1 MAARITLNTAI
12 SSIVSNK
19 RRASA
24 LKSLGVITVK
34 DALTYYPFRVTNPLK
49 RAHLSQILPGQ
60 EVAFC
65 AIIQSMNLVQMNARR
80 GYRLD
85 VNVAQ
90 DASRAQIVYFSKSK
104 QYAQWVSSRLSVG
117 QTVVVGGTS
126 GAFNGVLQF
135 THPQVISVL
144 AAVSNDGESSNDEK
158 SSASVGTS
166 SGDFA
171 AQSVEEAFE
180 KLCAPQPIYHA
191 NSRISSDHI
200 HETIL
205 GLLQLFKSCDSGD
218 FAPESLPD
226 ILPQSVIASKNLMHR
241 TDAFESIHNPQSKE
255 DFARAINTMR
265 FEEAFISQIA
275 VLQSRENSR
284 LGSAYKCN
292 NGALRQQFE
301 ESLPFAL
308 TEGQK
313 NVISEITEDM
323 QGSSLKHLQD
333 AQGESQAT
341 ALSGESPATA
351 LSSESQ
357 AAAESPLKP
366 MRRLLQGEVGSGK
379 TIVAMSAM
387 LQAVGSGHQAVL
399 IAPTQV
405 LASQHATNLQQM
417 IERAGLN
424 VEITLITGGMKLA
437 SRRSALAKV
446 ASGEPAII
454 VATHAAFSA
463 SFKPTNLAL
472 VIIDEQHRFGVEQ
485 RDTLLRKISGNAV
498 PHLLVMT
505 ATPIPRS
512 AAMTWFGDLD
522 ASYLTELPGGRK
534 PIRTFVI
541 NEEDSH
547 KMASMFY
554 HIRSRIDAGERAY
567 VVCARIDSEDSEENN
582 DNTYNT
588 YNNADAI
595 YQENQDSYTLNSQ
608 NTQNT
613 QIAQREV
620 HTVLQISK
628 RLQNLP
634 QFKGVEFAQLTGR
647 TSDEEK
653 REIMHKFDSGQ
664 IQILVSTTVIEVG
677 VDVAKASCIVIF
689 DADRFGLAQLHQ
701 LRGRVGRS
709 GTQSWAFLVSNAPN
723 NQLAAERL
731 QVVENSLDG
740 AVIAQKDL
748 ELRNVGDVLGDS
760 QSGGKS
766 SLKLLRVV
774 KDAKIIAEARED
786 ANTLLEH
793 DPTLLEH
800 PQTAGAVLDFTQG
813 SSTAILSN

>member
-60 EVAFC
+60 EVAFS
-65 AIIQSMNLVQMNARR
+65 ATIQSINIVQMAARR
-80 GYRLD
+80 GYRLE

-90 DASRAQIVYFSKSK
+90 DAAQAQIVYFSKNR
-104 QYAQWVSSRLSVG
+104 QYVQWVSGRIAVG

-126 GAFNGVLQF
+126 GEFNGRLQF
-135 THPQVISVL
+135 THPQILTVRAKSAESDDSAYNTDARVQNSDDFSV
-144 AAVSNDGESSNDEK
+144 
-158 SSASVGTS
+158 
-166 SGDFA
+166 
-171 AQSVEEAFE
+171 QSVEDGIE

-191 NSRISSDHI
+191 NSRISSEHI

-205 GLLQLFKSCDSGD
+205 GLLRLFKTCDFGD
-218 FAPESLPD
+218 PNVPDTDILSDVLPD
-226 ILPQSVIASKNLMHR
+226 VLPQFVTNSRNLMHR
-241 TDAFESIHNPQSKE
+241 AAAFESIHNPQNKN
-255 DFARAINTMR
+255 DFENAIHTMR
-265 FEEAFISQIA
+265 YEEAFISQIA
-275 VLQSRENSR
+275 VLQSRKKSGENKAYTCENSE
-284 LGSAYKCN
+284 
-292 NGALRQQFE
+292 LRKHFE
-301 ESLPFAL
+301 ESLPFEL

-313 NVISEITEDM
+313 NVISEITADM
-323 QGSSLKHLQD
+323 
-333 AQGESQAT
+333 QGESQAT
-341 ALSGESPATA
+341 E
-351 LSSESQ
+351 
-357 AAAESPLKP
+357 ESPLKP

-417 IERAGLN
+417 IERAGIN

-664 IQILVSTTVIEVG
+664 VQILVSTTVIEVG

-740 AVIAQKDL
+740 AIIAQKDL

-813 SSTAILSN
+813 SSLSLIHI

>member
-19 RRASA
+19 RRVSS

-60 EVAFC
+60 EVAFS
-65 AIIQSMNLVQMNARR
+65 AIIQSINIVQMAARR
-80 GYRLD
+80 GYRLE

-90 DASRAQIVYFSKSK
+90 DAAQAQIVYFSKNR
-104 QYAQWVSSRLSVG
+104 QYVQWVSGRIAVG

-126 GAFNGVLQF
+126 GEFNGRLQF
-135 THPQVISVL
+135 THPQILTVRAKSAESDDSAYNTDVRVQNSDDFSV
-144 AAVSNDGESSNDEK
+144 
-158 SSASVGTS
+158 
-166 SGDFA
+166 
-171 AQSVEEAFE
+171 QSVEDGIE

-191 NSRISSDHI
+191 NSRISSEHI

-205 GLLQLFKSCDSGD
+205 GLLRLFKTCDSGD
-218 FAPESLPD
+218 PNVPDTDILSDVLPD
-226 ILPQSVIASKNLMHR
+226 VLPQFVTNSRNLMHR
-241 TDAFESIHNPQSKE
+241 AAAFESIHNPQNKN
-255 DFARAINTMR
+255 DFENAIHTMR
-265 FEEAFISQIA
+265 YEEAFISQIA
-275 VLQSRENSR
+275 VLQSRKKSGENKAYTCENSE
-284 LGSAYKCN
+284 
-292 NGALRQQFE
+292 LRKHFE
-301 ESLPFAL
+301 ESLPFEL

-313 NVISEITEDM
+313 NVISEITADM
-323 QGSSLKHLQD
+323 
-333 AQGESQAT
+333 QGESQAT
-341 ALSGESPATA
+341 E
-351 LSSESQ
+351 
-357 AAAESPLKP
+357 ESPLKP

-567 VVCARIDSEDSEENN
+567 VVCARIDSEENN

-664 IQILVSTTVIEVG
+664 VQILVSTTVIEVG

-740 AVIAQKDL
+740 AIIAQKDL

>member
-60 EVAFC
+60 EVAFS
-65 AIIQSMNLVQMNARR
+65 AIIQSINIVQMAARR
-80 GYRLD
+80 GYRLE

-90 DASRAQIVYFSKSK
+90 DAAQAQIVYFSKNR
-104 QYAQWVSSRLSVG
+104 QYVQWVSGRIAVG

-126 GAFNGVLQF
+126 GEFNGRLQF
-135 THPQVISVL
+135 THPQILTVRAKSVESDDS
-144 AAVSNDGESSNDEK
+144 AYTTDARMQSNDDF
-158 SSASVGTS
+158 SV
-166 SGDFA
+166 
-171 AQSVEEAFE
+171 QSVEDGIE

-191 NSRISSDHI
+191 NSRISSEHI

-205 GLLQLFKSCDSGD
+205 GLLRLFKTCDSGD
-218 FAPESLPD
+218 FNVDATGVADTNVPDTDILSDVLPD
-226 ILPQSVIASKNLMHR
+226 VLPQFVKNSRNLMHR
-241 TDAFESIHNPQSKE
+241 AAAFESIHNPQNKN
-255 DFARAINTMR
+255 DFENAIHTMR
-265 FEEAFISQIA
+265 YEEAFISQIA
-275 VLQSRENSR
+275 VLQSRKKSGENKAYTCENSE
-284 LGSAYKCN
+284 
-292 NGALRQQFE
+292 LRKHFE
-301 ESLPFAL
+301 ESLPFEL

-313 NVISEITEDM
+313 NVISEITADM
-323 QGSSLKHLQD
+323 
-333 AQGESQAT
+333 QGESQAT
-341 ALSGESPATA
+341 
-351 LSSESQ
+351 SESL
-357 AAAESPLKP
+357 LKP

-417 IERAGLN
+417 IERAGIN

-608 NTQNT
+608 NTQ
-613 QIAQREV
+613 IAQREV

-664 IQILVSTTVIEVG
+664 VQILVSTTVIEVG

-740 AVIAQKDL
+740 AIIAQKDL

-786 ANTLLEH
+786 ANMLLEH

>member
-60 EVAFC
+60 EVAFS
-65 AIIQSMNLVQMNARR
+65 ATIQSINIVQMAARR
-80 GYRLD
+80 GYRLE

-90 DASRAQIVYFSKSK
+90 DAAQAQIVYFSKNR
-104 QYAQWVSSRLSVG
+104 QYVQWVSGRIAVG

-126 GAFNGVLQF
+126 GEFNGRLQF
-135 THPQVISVL
+135 THPQILTVRAKSAESDDSAYNIDVRVQNSDDFSV
-144 AAVSNDGESSNDEK
+144 
-158 SSASVGTS
+158 
-166 SGDFA
+166 
-171 AQSVEEAFE
+171 QSVEDGIE

-191 NSRISSDHI
+191 NSRISSEHI

-205 GLLQLFKSCDSGD
+205 GLLRLFKTCDSSD
-218 FAPESLPD
+218 FNVDTTGVADTNVPDTNVLSDVLPD
-226 ILPQSVIASKNLMHR
+226 VLPQFVTNSRNLMHR
-241 TDAFESIHNPQSKE
+241 AAAFESIHNPQNKN
-255 DFARAINTMR
+255 DFENAIHTMR
-265 FEEAFISQIA
+265 YEEAFISQIA
-275 VLQSRENSR
+275 VLQSRKKSGENKAYTCENSE
-284 LGSAYKCN
+284 
-292 NGALRQQFE
+292 LRKHFE
-301 ESLPFAL
+301 ESLPFEL

-313 NVISEITEDM
+313 NVISEITADM
-323 QGSSLKHLQD
+323 
-333 AQGESQAT
+333 QGESQAT
-341 ALSGESPATA
+341 E
-351 LSSESQ
+351 
-357 AAAESPLKP
+357 ESPLKP

-417 IERAGLN
+417 IERAGIN

-664 IQILVSTTVIEVG
+664 VQILVSTTVIEVG

-740 AVIAQKDL
+740 AIIAQKDL

>member
-19 RRASA
+19 RRVSA

-60 EVAFC
+60 EVAFS
-65 AIIQSMNLVQMNARR
+65 ATIQSINIVQMAARR
-80 GYRLD
+80 GYRLE

-90 DASRAQIVYFSKSK
+90 DAAQAQIVYFSKNR
-104 QYAQWVSSRLSVG
+104 QYVQWVSGRIAVG

-126 GAFNGVLQF
+126 GEFNGRLQF
-135 THPQVISVL
+135 THPQILTVRAKSAESDDSAHNDDARVQSSDDFSV
-144 AAVSNDGESSNDEK
+144 
-158 SSASVGTS
+158 
-166 SGDFA
+166 
-171 AQSVEEAFE
+171 QSVEDGIE

-191 NSRISSDHI
+191 NSRISSEHI

-205 GLLQLFKSCDSGD
+205 GLLRLFKTCDSGD
-218 FAPESLPD
+218 PNVPDTDILSDVLPD
-226 ILPQSVIASKNLMHR
+226 VLPQFVKNSRNLMHR
-241 TDAFESIHNPQSKE
+241 AAAFESIHNPQNKN
-255 DFARAINTMR
+255 DFENAIHTMR
-265 FEEAFISQIA
+265 YEEAFISQIA
-275 VLQSRENSR
+275 VLQSRKKSGENK
-284 LGSAYKCN
+284 AYTCESSE
-292 NGALRQQFE
+292 LRKHFE
-301 ESLPFAL
+301 GSLPFEL

-313 NVISEITEDM
+313 NVISEITADM
-323 QGSSLKHLQD
+323 
-333 AQGESQAT
+333 QGESQAT
-341 ALSGESPATA
+341 
-351 LSSESQ
+351 SESL
-357 AAAESPLKP
+357 LKP

-417 IERAGLN
+417 IERAGIN

-664 IQILVSTTVIEVG
+664 VQILVSTTVIEVG

-740 AVIAQKDL
+740 AIIAQKDL

-786 ANTLLEH
+786 ANKLLEH

-800 PQTAGAVLDFTQG
+800 PQTAGEVLDFTQG

>member
-60 EVAFC
+60 EVAFS
-65 AIIQSMNLVQMNARR
+65 ATIQSINIVQMAARR
-80 GYRLD
+80 GYRLE

-90 DASRAQIVYFSKSK
+90 DAAQAQIVYFSKNR
-104 QYAQWVSSRLSVG
+104 QYVQWVSGRIAVG

-126 GAFNGVLQF
+126 GEFNGRLQF
-135 THPQVISVL
+135 THPQILTVRAKSAESDDSAYNTDARVQNSDDFSV
-144 AAVSNDGESSNDEK
+144 
-158 SSASVGTS
+158 
-166 SGDFA
+166 
-171 AQSVEEAFE
+171 QSVEDGIE

-191 NSRISSDHI
+191 NSRISSEHI

-205 GLLQLFKSCDSGD
+205 GLLRLFKTCDFGD
-218 FAPESLPD
+218 PNVTDTDVLSDVLPD
-226 ILPQSVIASKNLMHR
+226 VLPQFVTNSRNLMHR
-241 TDAFESIHNPQSKE
+241 AAAFESIHNPQNKN
-255 DFARAINTMR
+255 DFENAIHTMR
-265 FEEAFISQIA
+265 YEEAFISQIA
-275 VLQSRENSR
+275 VLQSRKKSGENKAYTCENSE
-284 LGSAYKCN
+284 
-292 NGALRQQFE
+292 LRKHFE
-301 ESLPFAL
+301 ESLPFEL

-313 NVISEITEDM
+313 NVISEITADM
-323 QGSSLKHLQD
+323 
-333 AQGESQAT
+333 QGESQAT
-341 ALSGESPATA
+341 E
-351 LSSESQ
+351 
-357 AAAESPLKP
+357 ESPLKP

-417 IERAGLN
+417 IERAGIN

-595 YQENQDSYTLNSQ
+595 YQETQDSYTLNSQ

-664 IQILVSTTVIEVG
+664 VQILVSTTVIEVG

-740 AVIAQKDL
+740 AIIAQKDL

>member
-60 EVAFC
+60 EVAFS
-65 AIIQSMNLVQMNARR
+65 ATIQSINIVQMAARR
-80 GYRLD
+80 GYRLE

-90 DASRAQIVYFSKSK
+90 DAAQAQIVYFSKNR
-104 QYAQWVSSRLSVG
+104 QYVQWVSGRIAVG

-126 GAFNGVLQF
+126 GEFNGRLQF
-135 THPQVISVL
+135 THPQILTVRAKSAESDDSAYNTDVRVQNSDDFSV
-144 AAVSNDGESSNDEK
+144 
-158 SSASVGTS
+158 
-166 SGDFA
+166 
-171 AQSVEEAFE
+171 QSVEDGIE

-191 NSRISSDHI
+191 NSRISSEHI

-205 GLLQLFKSCDSGD
+205 GLLRLFKTCDFGD
-218 FAPESLPD
+218 PNVTDTDVLSDVLPD
-226 ILPQSVIASKNLMHR
+226 VLPQFVTNSRNLMHR
-241 TDAFESIHNPQSKE
+241 AAAFESIHNPQNKN
-255 DFARAINTMR
+255 DFENAIHTMR
-265 FEEAFISQIA
+265 YEEAFISQIA
-275 VLQSRENSR
+275 VLQSRKKSGENKAYTCENSE
-284 LGSAYKCN
+284 
-292 NGALRQQFE
+292 LRKHFE
-301 ESLPFAL
+301 ESLPFEL

-313 NVISEITEDM
+313 NVISEITADM
-323 QGSSLKHLQD
+323 
-333 AQGESQAT
+333 QGESQAT
-341 ALSGESPATA
+341 E
-351 LSSESQ
+351 
-357 AAAESPLKP
+357 ESPLKP

-595 YQENQDSYTLNSQ
+595 YQETQDSYTLNSQ

-664 IQILVSTTVIEVG
+664 VQILVSTTVIEVG

-740 AVIAQKDL
+740 AIIAQKDL

>member
-19 RRASA
+19 RRVSA
-24 LKSLGVITVK
+24 LKSLGVVTVK

-65 AIIQSMNLVQMNARR
+65 AIVHSINLVQMNARR

-104 QYAQWVSSRLSVG
+104 QYAQWVSSRMSVG

-144 AAVSNDGESSNDEK
+144 AACSDDEK
-158 SSASVGTS
+158 SSNDSNESNDDKSSA

-241 TDAFESIHNPQSKE
+241 ADAFESIHNPQSKE

-275 VLQSRENSR
+275 VLQSRENSH

-292 NGALRQQFE
+292 NSALRQQFE

-323 QGSSLKHLQD
+323 QG
-333 AQGESQAT
+333 AQG
-341 ALSGESPATA
+341 
-351 LSSESQ
+351 ESQ

-379 TIVAMSAM
+379 TVVAMSAM

-399 IAPTQV
+399 VAPTQV
-405 LASQHATNLQQM
+405 LAHQHAENLRKM
-417 IERAGLN
+417 IARAHIN
-424 VEITLITGGMKLA
+424 VEITLVTGGMKLA
-437 SRRSALAKV
+437 DRRSALAKV

-472 VIIDEQHRFGVEQ
+472 AIIDEQHRFGVEQ
-485 RDTLLRKISGNAV
+485 RDSLIRKMSNNADV
-498 PHLLVMT
+498 HLLVMT

-541 NEEDSH
+541 NELDFA
-547 KMASMFY
+547 KMAAMFS

-567 VVCARIDSEDSEENN
+567 IVCARIDDDDNGDNGDNRDCAVAGDFGAYASNPLNDS
-582 DNTYNT
+582 
-588 YNNADAI
+588 
-595 YQENQDSYTLNSQ
+595 QVNSQ
-608 NTQNT
+608 
-613 QIAQREV
+613 V
-620 HTVLQISK
+620 HTVSQILT
-628 RLQNLP
+628 RLKNLA
-634 QFKGVEFAQLTGR
+634 QFSGVNFAELTGR
-647 TSDEEK
+647 TSDDEK
-653 REIMHKFDSGQ
+653 RKIMSDFESGKV
-664 IQILVSTTVIEVG
+664 QILVSTTVIEVG

-689 DADRFGLAQLHQ
+689 NAERFGLAQLHQ

-709 GTQSWAFLVSNAPN
+709 GTQSWAFLVSAAQDNE
-723 NQLAAERL
+723 LAAERL
-731 QVVENSLDG
+731 QVVEESLDG
-740 AVIAQKDL
+740 FVIAQKDL
-748 ELRNVGDVLGDS
+748 ELRNAGDVLGDS

-774 KDAKIIAEARED
+774 KDAHIIADARQC
-786 ANTLLEH
+786 ATSILAI
-793 DPTLLEH
+793 DPTLQNHTQL
-800 PQTAGAVLDFTQG
+800 AGAVLDFTRG

>member
-19 RRASA
+19 RRVSS

-60 EVAFC
+60 EVAFS
-65 AIIQSMNLVQMNARR
+65 ATIQSINIVQMAARR
-80 GYRLD
+80 GYRLE

-90 DASRAQIVYFSKSK
+90 DAAQAQIVYFSKNR
-104 QYAQWVSSRLSVG
+104 QYVQWVSGRIAVG

-126 GAFNGVLQF
+126 GEFNGRLQF
-135 THPQVISVL
+135 THPQILTVRAKSAESDDSAYNTDVRVQNSDDS
-144 AAVSNDGESSNDEK
+144 AV
-158 SSASVGTS
+158 
-166 SGDFA
+166 
-171 AQSVEEAFE
+171 QSVEEGIE

-191 NSRISSDHI
+191 NSRISSEHI
-200 HETIL
+200 HDTIL
-205 GLLQLFKSCDSGD
+205 GLLQLFKNCDSGD
-218 FAPESLPD
+218 SKVDATDAPDTDVLSDVLPD
-226 ILPQSVIASKNLMHR
+226 VLPQFVTNSRNLMHR
-241 TDAFESIHNPQSKE
+241 AAAFESIHNPQNKN
-255 DFARAINTMR
+255 DFENAIHTMR
-265 FEEAFISQIA
+265 YEEAFISQIA
-275 VLQSRENSR
+275 VLQSRKKSGENKSYACENSE
-284 LGSAYKCN
+284 
-292 NGALRQQFE
+292 LRKHFE
-301 ESLPFAL
+301 ESLPFEL

-313 NVISEITEDM
+313 NVISEITADM
-323 QGSSLKHLQD
+323 
-333 AQGESQAT
+333 QGESQAT
-341 ALSGESPATA
+341 E
-351 LSSESQ
+351 
-357 AAAESPLKP
+357 ESPLKP

-417 IERAGLN
+417 IERAGIN

-595 YQENQDSYTLNSQ
+595 YQETQDSYTLNSQ

-664 IQILVSTTVIEVG
+664 VQILVSTTVIEVG

-740 AVIAQKDL
+740 AIIAQKDL

>member
-60 EVAFC
+60 EVAFS
-65 AIIQSMNLVQMNARR
+65 ATIQSINIVQMAARR
-80 GYRLD
+80 GYRLE

-90 DASRAQIVYFSKSK
+90 DAAQAQIVYFSKNR
-104 QYAQWVSSRLSVG
+104 QYVQWVSGRIAVG

-126 GAFNGVLQF
+126 GEFNGRLQF
-135 THPQVISVL
+135 THPQILTVRAKSAESDDSAYNTDVRVQNSDDFSV
-144 AAVSNDGESSNDEK
+144 
-158 SSASVGTS
+158 
-166 SGDFA
+166 
-171 AQSVEEAFE
+171 QSVEDGIE

-191 NSRISSDHI
+191 NSRISSEHI

-205 GLLQLFKSCDSGD
+205 GLLRLFKTCDFGD
-218 FAPESLPD
+218 PNVTDTDVLSDVLPD
-226 ILPQSVIASKNLMHR
+226 VLPQFVTNSRNLMHR
-241 TDAFESIHNPQSKE
+241 AAAFESIHNPQNKN
-255 DFARAINTMR
+255 DFENAIHTMR
-265 FEEAFISQIA
+265 YEEAFISQIA
-275 VLQSRENSR
+275 VLQSRKKSGENKAYTCENSE
-284 LGSAYKCN
+284 
-292 NGALRQQFE
+292 LRKHFE
-301 ESLPFAL
+301 ESLPFEL

-313 NVISEITEDM
+313 NVISEITADM
-323 QGSSLKHLQD
+323 
-333 AQGESQAT
+333 QGESQAT
-341 ALSGESPATA
+341 E
-351 LSSESQ
+351 
-357 AAAESPLKP
+357 ESPLKP

-417 IERAGLN
+417 IERAGIN

-664 IQILVSTTVIEVG
+664 VQILVSTTVIEVG

-740 AVIAQKDL
+740 AIIAQKDL

>member
-1 MAARITLNTAI
+1 MAASVTLNTPI
-12 SSIVSNK
+12 SSLVGNK
-19 RRASA
+19 RRVSA
-24 LKSLGVITVK
+24 LKSLGVVTVK

-49 RAHLSQILPGQ
+49 PAHLSQILPGQ

-65 AIIQSMNLVQMNARR
+65 AVIQSINLVQMAARR

-90 DASRAQIVYFSKSK
+90 DAARAQIVYFSKNR
-104 QYAQWVSSRLSVG
+104 QYTQWVSSRMSVG
-117 QTVVVGGTS
+117 QTVVVGGVS

-144 AAVSNDGESSNDEK
+144 AAGSDGGKSNDDKK
-158 SSASVGTS
+158 SSAPSGGASVGTS
-166 SGDFA
+166 SGDFV
-171 AQSVEEAFE
+171 AQSVDEAME

-205 GLLQLFKSCDSGD
+205 GLLRLFKSCNSGD
-218 FAPESLPD
+218 FAPESLPESLPD

-241 TDAFESIHNPQSKE
+241 AAAFESIHNPQTKE

-275 VLQSRENSR
+275 VLQSRENS
-284 LGSAYKCN
+284 LNGSAYACN
-292 NGALRQQFE
+292 NGVLRQQFE
-301 ESLPFAL
+301 ASLPFAL

-313 NVISEITEDM
+313 NVIGEITEDM
-323 QGSSLKHLQD
+323 QDTQ
-333 AQGESQAT
+333 
-341 ALSGESPATA
+341 GESPATVP
-351 LSSESQ
+351 SGESP

-379 TIVAMSAM
+379 TVVAMSAM

-399 IAPTQV
+399 VAPTQV
-405 LASQHATNLQQM
+405 LAQQHAENLRKM
-417 IERAGLN
+417 IARAGIN
-424 VEITLITGGMKLA
+424 VEITLVTGGMKLA
-437 SRRSALAKV
+437 DRRRALAKV

-463 SFKPTNLAL
+463 SFNPTNLAL
-472 VIIDEQHRFGVEQ
+472 AIIDEQHRFGVEQ
-485 RDTLLRKISGNAV
+485 RDSLIRKMSNNADV
-498 PHLLVMT
+498 HLLVMT

-541 NEEDSH
+541 NEQDSA
-547 KMASMFY
+547 KMAAMFS

-567 VVCARIDSEDSEENN
+567 IVCARIDDDDNGDNGDNGDSAAAFDFSAYSSNSL
-582 DNTYNT
+582 
-588 YNNADAI
+588 NNAQVNA
-595 YQENQDSYTLNSQ
+595 QDQSN
-608 NTQNT
+608 
-613 QIAQREV
+613 AQSNAPI
-620 HTVLQISK
+620 HTVSQILA
-628 RLQNLP
+628 RLKNLP
-634 QFKGVEFAQLTGR
+634 QFSGVNFAELTGR

-653 REIMHKFDSGQ
+653 RSIMRDFESGKV
-664 IQILVSTTVIEVG
+664 QILVSTTVIEVG

-689 DADRFGLAQLHQ
+689 NAERFGLAQLHQ

-709 GTQSWAFLVSNAPN
+709 GTQSWAFLVSADQGNE
-723 NQLAAERL
+723 LAAARL
-731 QVVENSLDG
+731 QVVEESLDG
-740 AVIAQKDL
+740 FVIAQKDL
-748 ELRNVGDVLGDS
+748 ELRNAGDVLGDS

-774 KDAKIIAEARED
+774 KDAHIIADARQC
-786 ANTLLEH
+786 ATSILAS
-793 DPTLLEH
+793 DPTLQNHTQL
-800 PQTAGAVLDFTQG
+800 AGAVLDFTRG

>member
-60 EVAFC
+60 EVAFS
-65 AIIQSMNLVQMNARR
+65 ATIQSINIVQMAARR
-80 GYRLD
+80 GYRLE

-90 DASRAQIVYFSKSK
+90 DAAQAQIVYFSKNR
-104 QYAQWVSSRLSVG
+104 QYVQWVSGRIAVG

-126 GAFNGVLQF
+126 GEFNGRLQF
-135 THPQVISVL
+135 THPQILTVRAKSAESDDSAYNTDVRVQNSDDFSV
-144 AAVSNDGESSNDEK
+144 
-158 SSASVGTS
+158 
-166 SGDFA
+166 
-171 AQSVEEAFE
+171 QSVEDGIE

-191 NSRISSDHI
+191 NSRISSEHI

-205 GLLQLFKSCDSGD
+205 GLLRLFKTCDSSD
-218 FAPESLPD
+218 FNVDTTGVADTNVPDTNVLSDVLPD
-226 ILPQSVIASKNLMHR
+226 VLPQFVTNSRNLMHR
-241 TDAFESIHNPQSKE
+241 AAAFESIHNPQNKN
-255 DFARAINTMR
+255 DFENAIHTMR
-265 FEEAFISQIA
+265 YEEAFISQIA
-275 VLQSRENSR
+275 VLQSRKKSGENKAYTCENSE
-284 LGSAYKCN
+284 
-292 NGALRQQFE
+292 LRKHFE
-301 ESLPFAL
+301 ESLPFEL

-313 NVISEITEDM
+313 NVISEITADM
-323 QGSSLKHLQD
+323 
-333 AQGESQAT
+333 QGESQAT
-341 ALSGESPATA
+341 E
-351 LSSESQ
+351 
-357 AAAESPLKP
+357 ESPLKP

-417 IERAGLN
+417 IERAGIN

-664 IQILVSTTVIEVG
+664 VQILVSTTVIEVG

-740 AVIAQKDL
+740 AIIAQKDL

-786 ANTLLEH
+786 ANTLLEP

>member
-60 EVAFC
+60 EVAFS
-65 AIIQSMNLVQMNARR
+65 ATIQSINIVQMAARR
-80 GYRLD
+80 GYRLE

-90 DASRAQIVYFSKSK
+90 DAAQAQIVYFSKNR
-104 QYAQWVSSRLSVG
+104 QYVQWVSGRIAVG

-126 GAFNGVLQF
+126 GEFNGRLQF
-135 THPQVISVL
+135 THPQILTVRAKSAESDDSAYNTDARVQNSDDFSV
-144 AAVSNDGESSNDEK
+144 
-158 SSASVGTS
+158 
-166 SGDFA
+166 
-171 AQSVEEAFE
+171 QSVEDGIE

-191 NSRISSDHI
+191 NSRISSEHI

-205 GLLQLFKSCDSGD
+205 GLLRLFKTCDFGD
-218 FAPESLPD
+218 PNVTDTDVLSDVLPD
-226 ILPQSVIASKNLMHR
+226 VLPQFVTNSRNLMHR
-241 TDAFESIHNPQSKE
+241 AAAFESIHNPQNKN
-255 DFARAINTMR
+255 DFENAIHTMR
-265 FEEAFISQIA
+265 YEEAFISQIA
-275 VLQSRENSR
+275 VLQSRKKSGENKAYTCENSE
-284 LGSAYKCN
+284 
-292 NGALRQQFE
+292 LRKHFE
-301 ESLPFAL
+301 ESLPFEL

-313 NVISEITEDM
+313 NVISEITADM
-323 QGSSLKHLQD
+323 
-333 AQGESQAT
+333 QGESQAT
-341 ALSGESPATA
+341 
-351 LSSESQ
+351 SESL
-357 AAAESPLKP
+357 LKP

-664 IQILVSTTVIEVG
+664 VQILVSTTVIEVG

-740 AVIAQKDL
+740 AIIAQKDL

>member
-19 RRASA
+19 RRVSA

-60 EVAFC
+60 EVAFS
-65 AIIQSMNLVQMNARR
+65 ATIQSINIVQMAARR
-80 GYRLD
+80 GYRLE

-90 DASRAQIVYFSKSK
+90 DAAQAQIVYFSKNR
-104 QYAQWVSSRLSVG
+104 QYVQWVSGRIAVG

-126 GAFNGVLQF
+126 GEFNGRLQF
-135 THPQVISVL
+135 THPQILTVRAKSAESDDSAHNDDARVQSSDDFSV
-144 AAVSNDGESSNDEK
+144 
-158 SSASVGTS
+158 
-166 SGDFA
+166 
-171 AQSVEEAFE
+171 QSVEDGIE

-191 NSRISSDHI
+191 NSRISSEHI

-205 GLLQLFKSCDSGD
+205 GLLRLFKTCDSGD
-218 FAPESLPD
+218 PNVPDTDILSDVLPD
-226 ILPQSVIASKNLMHR
+226 VLPQFVTNSRNLMHR
-241 TDAFESIHNPQSKE
+241 AAAFESIHNPQNKN
-255 DFARAINTMR
+255 DFENAIHTMR
-265 FEEAFISQIA
+265 YEEAFISQIA
-275 VLQSRENSR
+275 VLQSRKKSGENKAYTCENSE
-284 LGSAYKCN
+284 
-292 NGALRQQFE
+292 LRKHFE
-301 ESLPFAL
+301 ESLPFEL

-313 NVISEITEDM
+313 NVISEITADM
-323 QGSSLKHLQD
+323 
-333 AQGESQAT
+333 QGESQAT
-341 ALSGESPATA
+341 
-351 LSSESQ
+351 SESL
-357 AAAESPLKP
+357 LKP

-417 IERAGLN
+417 IECAGIN

-740 AVIAQKDL
+740 AIIAQKDL

>member
-19 RRASA
+19 RRVSA
-24 LKSLGVITVK
+24 LKSLGVVTVK

-65 AIIQSMNLVQMNARR
+65 AIIQSINLVQMNARR

-104 QYAQWVSSRLSVG
+104 QYAQWVSSRMSVG

-144 AAVSNDGESSNDEK
+144 AAVSNDDKSSNDDK
-158 SSASVGTS
+158 LSASVGTS
-166 SGDFA
+166 SGDFS

-205 GLLQLFKSCDSGD
+205 GVLQLFKSCDSGD
-218 FAPESLPD
+218 FAPESLLESLLESLPD

-241 TDAFESIHNPQSKE
+241 ADAFESIHNPQSKE
-255 DFARAINTMR
+255 DFACAINTMR

-323 QGSSLKHLQD
+323 QG

-341 ALSGESPATA
+341 
-351 LSSESQ
+351 
-357 AAAESPLKP
+357 AESPLKP

-379 TIVAMSAM
+379 TVVAMSAM

-399 IAPTQV
+399 VAPTQV
-405 LASQHATNLQQM
+405 LAHQHAENLRKM
-417 IERAGLN
+417 IARAHIN
-424 VEITLITGGMKLA
+424 VEITLVTGGMKLA
-437 SRRSALAKV
+437 DRRSALAKV
-446 ASGEPAII
+446 TSGEPAII

-472 VIIDEQHRFGVEQ
+472 AIIDEQHRFGVEQ
-485 RDTLLRKISGNAV
+485 RDSLIRKMSNNADV
-498 PHLLVMT
+498 HLLVMT

-541 NEEDSH
+541 NELDFA
-547 KMASMFY
+547 KMAAMFS
-554 HIRSRIDAGERAY
+554 HVRSRIDAGERAY
-567 VVCARIDSEDSEENN
+567 IVCARIDDDDNGDNGDNRDCAVAGDFGAYASNPLNDS
-582 DNTYNT
+582 
-588 YNNADAI
+588 
-595 YQENQDSYTLNSQ
+595 QVNSQ
-608 NTQNT
+608 ANS
-613 QIAQREV
+613 QI
-620 HTVLQISK
+620 HTVSQILT
-628 RLQNLP
+628 RLKNLA
-634 QFKGVEFAQLTGR
+634 QFSGVNFAELTGR
-647 TSDEEK
+647 TSDDEK
-653 REIMHKFDSGQ
+653 RKIMSDFESGKV
-664 IQILVSTTVIEVG
+664 QILVSTTVIEVG

-689 DADRFGLAQLHQ
+689 NAERFGLAQLHQ

-709 GTQSWAFLVSNAPN
+709 GAQSWAFLVSAAQDNE
-723 NQLAAERL
+723 LAAERL
-731 QVVENSLDG
+731 QVVEESLDG
-740 AVIAQKDL
+740 FVIAQKDL
-748 ELRNVGDVLGDS
+748 ELRNAGDVLGDS

-774 KDAKIIAEARED
+774 KDSHIIADARQC
-786 ANTLLEH
+786 ATSILAS
-793 DPTLLEH
+793 DPTLQNHTQL
-800 PQTAGAVLDFTQG
+800 AGAVLDFTRG

>member
-1 MAARITLNTAI
+1 
-12 SSIVSNK
+12 
-19 RRASA
+19 
-24 LKSLGVITVK
+24 
-34 DALTYYPFRVTNPLK
+34 
-49 RAHLSQILPGQ
+49 
-60 EVAFC
+60 
-65 AIIQSMNLVQMNARR
+65 MNARR

-104 QYAQWVSSRLSVG
+104 QYAQWVSSRMSVG

-144 AAVSNDGESSNDEK
+144 AACSDDEK
-158 SSASVGTS
+158 SSNDSNESNDDKSSA
-166 SGDFA
+166 SGDFV

-180 KLCAPQPIYHA
+180 KLCAPRPIYHA

-205 GLLQLFKSCDSGD
+205 GLLQLCKSYCSGD
-218 FAPESLPD
+218 FAPESLPESLSGSLPD

-241 TDAFESIHNPQSKE
+241 ADAFESIHNPQSKE

-275 VLQSRENSR
+275 VLQSRENSH

-323 QGSSLKHLQD
+323 QG
-333 AQGESQAT
+333 AQG
-341 ALSGESPATA
+341 
-351 LSSESQ
+351 ESQ

-379 TIVAMSAM
+379 TVVAMSAM

-399 IAPTQV
+399 VAPTQV
-405 LASQHATNLQQM
+405 LAHQHAENLRKM
-417 IERAGLN
+417 IARAHIN
-424 VEITLITGGMKLA
+424 VEITLVTGGMKLA
-437 SRRSALAKV
+437 DRRSALAKV

-472 VIIDEQHRFGVEQ
+472 AIIDEQHRFGVEQ
-485 RDTLLRKISGNAV
+485 RDSLIRKMSNNADV
-498 PHLLVMT
+498 HLLVMT

-541 NEEDSH
+541 NELDFA
-547 KMASMFY
+547 KMAAMFS

-567 VVCARIDSEDSEENN
+567 IVCARIDDDDNGDNGDNRDCAVAGDFGAYASNPLNDS
-582 DNTYNT
+582 
-588 YNNADAI
+588 
-595 YQENQDSYTLNSQ
+595 QVNSQ
-608 NTQNT
+608 
-613 QIAQREV
+613 V
-620 HTVLQISK
+620 HTVSQILT
-628 RLQNLP
+628 RLKNLA
-634 QFKGVEFAQLTGR
+634 QFSGVNFAELTGR
-647 TSDEEK
+647 TSDDEK
-653 REIMHKFDSGQ
+653 RKIMSDFESGKV
-664 IQILVSTTVIEVG
+664 QILVSTTVIEVG

-689 DADRFGLAQLHQ
+689 NAERFGLAQLHQ

-709 GTQSWAFLVSNAPN
+709 GTQSWAFLVSAAQDNE
-723 NQLAAERL
+723 LAAERL
-731 QVVENSLDG
+731 QVVEESLDG
-740 AVIAQKDL
+740 FVIAQKDL
-748 ELRNVGDVLGDS
+748 ELRNAGDVLGDS

-774 KDAKIIAEARED
+774 KDAHIIADARQY
-786 ANTLLEH
+786 ATSILAS
-793 DPTLLEH
+793 DPTLQNHTQL
-800 PQTAGAVLDFTQG
+800 AGAVLDFTRG

>member
-60 EVAFC
+60 EVAFS
-65 AIIQSMNLVQMNARR
+65 ATIQSINIVQMAARR
-80 GYRLD
+80 GYRLE

-90 DASRAQIVYFSKSK
+90 DAAQAQIVYFSKNR
-104 QYAQWVSSRLSVG
+104 QYVQWVSGRIAVG

-126 GAFNGVLQF
+126 GEFNGRLQF
-135 THPQVISVL
+135 THPQILTVRAKSVESDDS
-144 AAVSNDGESSNDEK
+144 AHNDDARVQSSDDF
-158 SSASVGTS
+158 SV
-166 SGDFA
+166 
-171 AQSVEEAFE
+171 QSVEDGIE

-191 NSRISSDHI
+191 NSRISSEHI

-205 GLLQLFKSCDSGD
+205 GLLRLFKTCDSGNPNIPD
-218 FAPESLPD
+218 TNVLSDVLPD
-226 ILPQSVIASKNLMHR
+226 VLPQFVKNSRNLMHR
-241 TDAFESIHNPQSKE
+241 AAAFESIHNPQNKN
-255 DFARAINTMR
+255 DFENAIRTMR
-265 FEEAFISQIA
+265 YEEAFISQIA
-275 VLQSRENSR
+275 VLQSRKKSGENKAYTCENSE
-284 LGSAYKCN
+284 
-292 NGALRQQFE
+292 LRKHFE
-301 ESLPFAL
+301 ESLPFEL

-313 NVISEITEDM
+313 NVISEITADM
-323 QGSSLKHLQD
+323 
-333 AQGESQAT
+333 QGESQAT
-341 ALSGESPATA
+341 
-351 LSSESQ
+351 SESL
-357 AAAESPLKP
+357 LKP

-417 IERAGLN
+417 IERAGIN

-582 DNTYNT
+582 DNTYN
-588 YNNADAI
+588 NADAI

-608 NTQNT
+608 NSQNT

-664 IQILVSTTVIEVG
+664 VQILVSTTVIEVG

-740 AVIAQKDL
+740 AIIAQKDL

-786 ANTLLEH
+786 ANMLLEH

>member
-60 EVAFC
+60 EVAFS
-65 AIIQSMNLVQMNARR
+65 AIIQSINIVQMAARR
-80 GYRLD
+80 GYRLE

-90 DASRAQIVYFSKSK
+90 DAAQAQIVYFSKNR
-104 QYAQWVSSRLSVG
+104 QYVQWVSGRIAVG

-126 GAFNGVLQF
+126 GEFNGRLQF
-135 THPQVISVL
+135 THPQILTVRAKSAESDDSAYNTDARVQSSDDFSV
-144 AAVSNDGESSNDEK
+144 
-158 SSASVGTS
+158 
-166 SGDFA
+166 
-171 AQSVEEAFE
+171 QSVEDGIE

-191 NSRISSDHI
+191 NSRISSEHI

-205 GLLQLFKSCDSGD
+205 GLLRLFKTCDFGD
-218 FAPESLPD
+218 PNVTDTDVLSDVLPD
-226 ILPQSVIASKNLMHR
+226 VLPQFVTNSRNLMHR
-241 TDAFESIHNPQSKE
+241 AAAFESIHNPQNKN
-255 DFARAINTMR
+255 DFENAIHTMR
-265 FEEAFISQIA
+265 YEEAFISQIA
-275 VLQSRENSR
+275 VLQSRKKSGENKAYTCENSE
-284 LGSAYKCN
+284 
-292 NGALRQQFE
+292 LRKHFE
-301 ESLPFAL
+301 ESLPFEL

-313 NVISEITEDM
+313 NVISEITADM
-323 QGSSLKHLQD
+323 
-333 AQGESQAT
+333 QGESQAT
-341 ALSGESPATA
+341 E
-351 LSSESQ
+351 
-357 AAAESPLKP
+357 ESPLKP

-417 IERAGLN
+417 IERAGIN

-664 IQILVSTTVIEVG
+664 VQILVSTTVIEVG

-740 AVIAQKDL
+740 AIIAQKDL

>member
-19 RRASA
+19 RRVSA

-60 EVAFC
+60 EVAFS
-65 AIIQSMNLVQMNARR
+65 ATIQSINIVQMAARR
-80 GYRLD
+80 GYRLE

-90 DASRAQIVYFSKSK
+90 DAAQAQIVYFSKNR
-104 QYAQWVSSRLSVG
+104 QYVQWVSGRIAVG

-126 GAFNGVLQF
+126 GEFNGRLQF
-135 THPQVISVL
+135 THPQILTVRAKSAESDDSAYNTDARMQSSDDFSV
-144 AAVSNDGESSNDEK
+144 
-158 SSASVGTS
+158 
-166 SGDFA
+166 
-171 AQSVEEAFE
+171 QSVEDGIE

-191 NSRISSDHI
+191 NSRISSEHI

-205 GLLQLFKSCDSGD
+205 GLLRLFKTCDSGD
-218 FAPESLPD
+218 PNVPDTDILSDVLPD
-226 ILPQSVIASKNLMHR
+226 VLPQFVKNSRNLMHR
-241 TDAFESIHNPQSKE
+241 AAAFESIHNPQNKN
-255 DFARAINTMR
+255 DFENAIHTMR
-265 FEEAFISQIA
+265 YEEAFISQIA
-275 VLQSRENSR
+275 VLQSRKKSGENKAYTCENSE
-284 LGSAYKCN
+284 
-292 NGALRQQFE
+292 LRKHFE
-301 ESLPFAL
+301 ESLPFEL

-313 NVISEITEDM
+313 NVISEITADM
-323 QGSSLKHLQD
+323 
-333 AQGESQAT
+333 QGESQAT
-341 ALSGESPATA
+341 
-351 LSSESQ
+351 SESL
-357 AAAESPLKP
+357 LKP

-417 IERAGLN
+417 IERAGIN

-567 VVCARIDSEDSEENN
+567 IVCARIDSEDSEENN

-608 NTQNT
+608 NSQNT

-664 IQILVSTTVIEVG
+664 VQILVSTTVIEVG

-740 AVIAQKDL
+740 AIIAQKDL

-800 PQTAGAVLDFTQG
+800 PQTAGEVLDFTQG

>member
-24 LKSLGVITVK
+24 LKSLGVITVR

-60 EVAFC
+60 EVAFS
-65 AIIQSMNLVQMNARR
+65 ATIQSINIVQMAARR
-80 GYRLD
+80 GYRLE

-90 DASRAQIVYFSKSK
+90 DAAQAQIVYFSKNR
-104 QYAQWVSSRLSVG
+104 QYVQWVSGRIAVG

-126 GAFNGVLQF
+126 GEFNGRLQF
-135 THPQVISVL
+135 THPQILTVRAKSAESDDSAYNTDVRVQNSDDFSV
-144 AAVSNDGESSNDEK
+144 
-158 SSASVGTS
+158 
-166 SGDFA
+166 
-171 AQSVEEAFE
+171 QSVEDGIE

-191 NSRISSDHI
+191 NSRISSEHI

-205 GLLQLFKSCDSGD
+205 GLLRLFKTCDSGD
-218 FAPESLPD
+218 PNVPDTDILSDVLPD
-226 ILPQSVIASKNLMHR
+226 VLPQFVTNSRNLMHR
-241 TDAFESIHNPQSKE
+241 AAAFESIHNPQNKN
-255 DFARAINTMR
+255 DFENAIHTMR
-265 FEEAFISQIA
+265 YEEAFISQIA
-275 VLQSRENSR
+275 VLQSRKKSGENKAYTCENSE
-284 LGSAYKCN
+284 
-292 NGALRQQFE
+292 LRKHFE
-301 ESLPFAL
+301 ESLPFEL

-313 NVISEITEDM
+313 NVISEITADM
-323 QGSSLKHLQD
+323 
-333 AQGESQAT
+333 QGESQAT
-341 ALSGESPATA
+341 E
-351 LSSESQ
+351 
-357 AAAESPLKP
+357 ESPLKP

-664 IQILVSTTVIEVG
+664 VQILVSTTVIEVG

-740 AVIAQKDL
+740 AIIAQKDL

>member
-60 EVAFC
+60 EVAFS
-65 AIIQSMNLVQMNARR
+65 ATIQSINIVQMAARR
-80 GYRLD
+80 GYRLE

-90 DASRAQIVYFSKSK
+90 DAAQAQIVYFSKNR
-104 QYAQWVSSRLSVG
+104 QYVQWVSGRIAVG

-126 GAFNGVLQF
+126 GEFNGRLQF
-135 THPQVISVL
+135 THPQILTVRAKSAESDDSAYNTDVRVQNSDDFSV
-144 AAVSNDGESSNDEK
+144 
-158 SSASVGTS
+158 
-166 SGDFA
+166 
-171 AQSVEEAFE
+171 QSVEDGIE

-191 NSRISSDHI
+191 NSRISSEHI

-205 GLLQLFKSCDSGD
+205 GLLRLFKTCDSSD
-218 FAPESLPD
+218 FNVDTTGVADTNVPDTNVLSDVLPD
-226 ILPQSVIASKNLMHR
+226 VLPQFVTNSRNLMHR
-241 TDAFESIHNPQSKE
+241 AAAFESIHNTQNKN
-255 DFARAINTMR
+255 DFENAIHTMR
-265 FEEAFISQIA
+265 YEEAFISQIA
-275 VLQSRENSR
+275 VLQSRKKSGENKAYTCENSE
-284 LGSAYKCN
+284 
-292 NGALRQQFE
+292 LRKHFE
-301 ESLPFAL
+301 ESLPFEL

-313 NVISEITEDM
+313 NVISEITADM
-323 QGSSLKHLQD
+323 
-333 AQGESQAT
+333 QGESQAT
-341 ALSGESPATA
+341 E
-351 LSSESQ
+351 
-357 AAAESPLKP
+357 ESPLKP

-608 NTQNT
+608 NTQ
-613 QIAQREV
+613 IVQREV

-740 AVIAQKDL
+740 AIIAQKDL

>member
-19 RRASA
+19 RRVSS

-60 EVAFC
+60 EVAFS
-65 AIIQSMNLVQMNARR
+65 AIIQSINIVQMAARR
-80 GYRLD
+80 GYRLE

-90 DASRAQIVYFSKSK
+90 DAAQAQIVYFSKNR
-104 QYAQWVSSRLSVG
+104 QYVQWVSGRIAVG

-126 GAFNGVLQF
+126 GEFNGRLQF
-135 THPQVISVL
+135 THPQILTVRAKSAESDDSAHNDDARVQSSDDFSV
-144 AAVSNDGESSNDEK
+144 
-158 SSASVGTS
+158 
-166 SGDFA
+166 
-171 AQSVEEAFE
+171 QSVEDGIE

-191 NSRISSDHI
+191 NSRISSEHI

-205 GLLQLFKSCDSGD
+205 GLLRLFKTCDSGNPNIPD
-218 FAPESLPD
+218 TNVLSDVLPD
-226 ILPQSVIASKNLMHR
+226 VLPQFVKNSKNLMHR
-241 TDAFESIHNPQSKE
+241 AAAFESIHNPQNKN
-255 DFARAINTMR
+255 DFENAIHTMR
-265 FEEAFISQIA
+265 YEEAFISQIA
-275 VLQSRENSR
+275 VLQSRKKSGENKAYTCENSE
-284 LGSAYKCN
+284 
-292 NGALRQQFE
+292 LRKHFE
-301 ESLPFAL
+301 ESLPFEL

-313 NVISEITEDM
+313 NVISEITADM
-323 QGSSLKHLQD
+323 QC
-333 AQGESQAT
+333 ESQAT
-341 ALSGESPATA
+341 
-351 LSSESQ
+351 SESL
-357 AAAESPLKP
+357 LKP

-417 IERAGLN
+417 IERAGIN

-567 VVCARIDSEDSEENN
+567 VVCARIDSEENN

-664 IQILVSTTVIEVG
+664 VQILVSTTVIEVG

-740 AVIAQKDL
+740 AIIAQKDL

>member
-60 EVAFC
+60 EVAFS
-65 AIIQSMNLVQMNARR
+65 ATIQSINIVQMAARR
-80 GYRLD
+80 GYRLE

-90 DASRAQIVYFSKSK
+90 DAAQAQIVYFSKNR
-104 QYAQWVSSRLSVG
+104 QYVQWVSGRIAVG

-126 GAFNGVLQF
+126 GEFNGRLQF
-135 THPQVISVL
+135 THPQILTVRAKSAESDDSAYNTDVRVQNSDDFSV
-144 AAVSNDGESSNDEK
+144 
-158 SSASVGTS
+158 
-166 SGDFA
+166 
-171 AQSVEEAFE
+171 QSVEDGIE

-191 NSRISSDHI
+191 NSRISSEHI

-205 GLLQLFKSCDSGD
+205 GLLRLFKTCDSGNPNIPD
-218 FAPESLPD
+218 TNVLSDVLPD
-226 ILPQSVIASKNLMHR
+226 VLPQFVKNSKNLMHR
-241 TDAFESIHNPQSKE
+241 AAAFESIHNPQNKN
-255 DFARAINTMR
+255 DFENAIHTMR
-265 FEEAFISQIA
+265 YEEAFISQIA
-275 VLQSRENSR
+275 VLQSRKKSGENKAYTCENSE
-284 LGSAYKCN
+284 
-292 NGALRQQFE
+292 LRKHFE
-301 ESLPFAL
+301 ESLPFEL

-313 NVISEITEDM
+313 NVISEITADM
-323 QGSSLKHLQD
+323 
-333 AQGESQAT
+333 QGESQAT
-341 ALSGESPATA
+341 E
-351 LSSESQ
+351 
-357 AAAESPLKP
+357 ESPLKP

-446 ASGEPAII
+446 ASGETAII

-664 IQILVSTTVIEVG
+664 VQILVSTTVIEVG

-740 AVIAQKDL
+740 AIIAQKDL

>member
-60 EVAFC
+60 EVAFS
-65 AIIQSMNLVQMNARR
+65 ATIQSINIVQMAVRR
-80 GYRLD
+80 GYRLE

-90 DASRAQIVYFSKSK
+90 DAAQAQIVYFSKNR
-104 QYAQWVSSRLSVG
+104 QYVQWVSGRIAVG

-126 GAFNGVLQF
+126 GEFNGRLQF
-135 THPQVISVL
+135 THPQILTVRAKST
-144 AAVSNDGESSNDEK
+144 ESDDSAYNTDARVQ
-158 SSASVGTS
+158 SSD
-166 SGDFA
+166 DFA
-171 AQSVEEAFE
+171 VQSVEDGIE

-191 NSRISSDHI
+191 NSRISSEHI

-205 GLLQLFKSCDSGD
+205 GLLRLFKTCDSGD
-218 FAPESLPD
+218 PNVPDTDILSDVLPD
-226 ILPQSVIASKNLMHR
+226 VLPQFVTNSRNLMHR
-241 TDAFESIHNPQSKE
+241 AAAFESIHNPQNKN
-255 DFARAINTMR
+255 DFENAIHTMR
-265 FEEAFISQIA
+265 YEEAFISQIA
-275 VLQSRENSR
+275 VLQSRKKSGGNKAYTCENSE
-284 LGSAYKCN
+284 
-292 NGALRQQFE
+292 LRKHFE
-301 ESLPFAL
+301 ESLPFEL

-313 NVISEITEDM
+313 NVISEITADM
-323 QGSSLKHLQD
+323 QG
-333 AQGESQAT
+333 
-341 ALSGESPATA
+341 
-351 LSSESQ
+351 ESQ

-417 IERAGLN
+417 IERAGIN

-608 NTQNT
+608 NSQNT

-664 IQILVSTTVIEVG
+664 VQILVSTTVIEVG

>member
-60 EVAFC
+60 EVAFS
-65 AIIQSMNLVQMNARR
+65 ATIQSINIVQMAARR
-80 GYRLD
+80 GYRLE

-90 DASRAQIVYFSKSK
+90 DAAQAQIVYFSKNR
-104 QYAQWVSSRLSVG
+104 QYVQWVSGRIAVG

-126 GAFNGVLQF
+126 GEFNGRLQF
-135 THPQVISVL
+135 THPQILTVRAKSAESDDSAHNDDARVQSSDDFSV
-144 AAVSNDGESSNDEK
+144 
-158 SSASVGTS
+158 
-166 SGDFA
+166 
-171 AQSVEEAFE
+171 QSVEDGIE

-191 NSRISSDHI
+191 NSRISSEHI

-205 GLLQLFKSCDSGD
+205 GLLRLFKTCDSGNPNIPD
-218 FAPESLPD
+218 TNVLSDVLPD
-226 ILPQSVIASKNLMHR
+226 VLPQFVKNSKNLMHR
-241 TDAFESIHNPQSKE
+241 AAAFESIHNPQNKN
-255 DFARAINTMR
+255 DFENAIYTMR
-265 FEEAFISQIA
+265 YEEAFISQIA
-275 VLQSRENSR
+275 VLQSRKKSGENKAYTCENSE
-284 LGSAYKCN
+284 
-292 NGALRQQFE
+292 LRKHFE
-301 ESLPFAL
+301 ESLPFEL

-313 NVISEITEDM
+313 NVISEITADM
-323 QGSSLKHLQD
+323 
-333 AQGESQAT
+333 QGESQAT
-341 ALSGESPATA
+341 
-351 LSSESQ
+351 SESL
-357 AAAESPLKP
+357 LKP

-417 IERAGLN
+417 IERAGIN

-567 VVCARIDSEDSEENN
+567 VVCARIDSEENN

-664 IQILVSTTVIEVG
+664 VQILVSTTVIEVG

-740 AVIAQKDL
+740 AIIAQKDL

>member
-60 EVAFC
+60 EVAFS
-65 AIIQSMNLVQMNARR
+65 ATIQSINIVQMAARR
-80 GYRLD
+80 GYRLE

-90 DASRAQIVYFSKSK
+90 DAAQAQIVYFSKNR
-104 QYAQWVSSRLSVG
+104 QYVQWVSGRIAVG

-126 GAFNGVLQF
+126 GEFNGRLQF
-135 THPQVISVL
+135 THPQILTVRAKSAESDDSAYNTDARVQNSDDFSV
-144 AAVSNDGESSNDEK
+144 
-158 SSASVGTS
+158 
-166 SGDFA
+166 
-171 AQSVEEAFE
+171 QSVEDGIE

-191 NSRISSDHI
+191 NSRISSEHI

-205 GLLQLFKSCDSGD
+205 GLLRLFKTCDSGD
-218 FAPESLPD
+218 PNVPDTDILSDVLPD
-226 ILPQSVIASKNLMHR
+226 VLPQFVTKSRNLMHR
-241 TDAFESIHNPQSKE
+241 AAAFESIHNPQNKN
-255 DFARAINTMR
+255 DFENAIHTMR
-265 FEEAFISQIA
+265 YEEAFISQIA
-275 VLQSRENSR
+275 VLQSRKKSGENKAYTCENSE
-284 LGSAYKCN
+284 
-292 NGALRQQFE
+292 LRKHFE
-301 ESLPFAL
+301 ESLPFEL

-313 NVISEITEDM
+313 NVISEITADM
-323 QGSSLKHLQD
+323 
-333 AQGESQAT
+333 QGESQAT
-341 ALSGESPATA
+341 E
-351 LSSESQ
+351 
-357 AAAESPLKP
+357 ESPLKP

-417 IERAGLN
+417 IERAGIN

-582 DNTYNT
+582 DNTYN
-588 YNNADAI
+588 NADAI

-740 AVIAQKDL
+740 AIIAQKDL

>member
-60 EVAFC
+60 EVAFS
-65 AIIQSMNLVQMNARR
+65 ATIQSINIVQMAARR
-80 GYRLD
+80 GYRLE

-90 DASRAQIVYFSKSK
+90 DAAQAQIVYFSKNR
-104 QYAQWVSSRLSVG
+104 QYVQWVSGRIAVG

-126 GAFNGVLQF
+126 GEFNGRLQF
-135 THPQVISVL
+135 THPQILTVRAKSAESDDSAYNTDVRVQNSDDFSV
-144 AAVSNDGESSNDEK
+144 
-158 SSASVGTS
+158 
-166 SGDFA
+166 
-171 AQSVEEAFE
+171 QSVEDGIE

-191 NSRISSDHI
+191 NSRISSEHI

-205 GLLQLFKSCDSGD
+205 GLLRLFKTCDSGD
-218 FAPESLPD
+218 PNVPDTDVLSDVLPD
-226 ILPQSVIASKNLMHR
+226 VLPQFVTNSRNLMHR
-241 TDAFESIHNPQSKE
+241 AAAFESIHNPQNKN
-255 DFARAINTMR
+255 DFENAIHTMR
-265 FEEAFISQIA
+265 YEEAFISQIA
-275 VLQSRENSR
+275 VLQSRKKSGENKAYTCENSE
-284 LGSAYKCN
+284 
-292 NGALRQQFE
+292 LRKHFE
-301 ESLPFAL
+301 ESLPFEL

-313 NVISEITEDM
+313 NVISEITADM
-323 QGSSLKHLQD
+323 
-333 AQGESQAT
+333 QGESQAT
-341 ALSGESPATA
+341 E
-351 LSSESQ
+351 
-357 AAAESPLKP
+357 ESPLKP

-417 IERAGLN
+417 IERAGIN

-582 DNTYNT
+582 DNTYN
-588 YNNADAI
+588 NADAI

-608 NTQNT
+608 NSQNT

-740 AVIAQKDL
+740 AIIAQKDL

>member
-19 RRASA
+19 RRVSA
-24 LKSLGVITVK
+24 LKSLGVVTVK

-65 AIIQSMNLVQMNARR
+65 AIIQSINLVQMNARR

-104 QYAQWVSSRLSVG
+104 QYAQWVSSRMSVG
-117 QTVVVGGTS
+117 QTVVVGGAS

-144 AAVSNDGESSNDEK
+144 AARSDDEKSSNDEKSINDEK
-158 SSASVGTS
+158 SSASD
-166 SGDFA
+166 DFV

-180 KLCAPQPIYHA
+180 KLCAPRPIYHA

-205 GLLQLFKSCDSGD
+205 GLLQLCKSYCSGD
-218 FAPESLPD
+218 FAPESLPESLSGSLPD

-313 NVISEITEDM
+313 NVISEIAEDM
-323 QGSSLKHLQD
+323 QGNSLKHLQD
-333 AQGESQAT
+333 AQG
-341 ALSGESPATA
+341 
-351 LSSESQ
+351 ESQ

-379 TIVAMSAM
+379 TVVAMSAM

-399 IAPTQV
+399 VAPTQV
-405 LASQHATNLQQM
+405 LAHQHAENLRQM
-417 IERAGLN
+417 IARAHIN
-424 VEITLITGGMKLA
+424 VEITLVTGGMKLA
-437 SRRSALAKV
+437 DRRSALAKV

-472 VIIDEQHRFGVEQ
+472 AIIDEQHRFGVEQ
-485 RDTLLRKISGNAV
+485 RDSLIRKMSNNADV
-498 PHLLVMT
+498 HLLVMT

-541 NEEDSH
+541 NELDFA
-547 KMASMFY
+547 KMAAMFS

-567 VVCARIDSEDSEENN
+567 IVCARIDDDDNGDNGDNRDCAVAGDFGAYASNPLNDS
-582 DNTYNT
+582 
-588 YNNADAI
+588 
-595 YQENQDSYTLNSQ
+595 QVNSQ
-608 NTQNT
+608 
-613 QIAQREV
+613 V
-620 HTVLQISK
+620 HTVSQILT
-628 RLQNLP
+628 RLKNLA
-634 QFKGVEFAQLTGR
+634 QFSGVNFAELTGR
-647 TSDEEK
+647 TSDDEK
-653 REIMHKFDSGQ
+653 RKIMSDFESGKV
-664 IQILVSTTVIEVG
+664 QILVSTTVIEVG

-689 DADRFGLAQLHQ
+689 NAERFGLAQLHQ

-709 GTQSWAFLVSNAPN
+709 GTQSWAFLVSAAQDNE
-723 NQLAAERL
+723 LAAERL
-731 QVVENSLDG
+731 QVVEESLDG
-740 AVIAQKDL
+740 FVIAQKDL
-748 ELRNVGDVLGDS
+748 ELRNAGDVLGDS

-774 KDAKIIAEARED
+774 KDAHIIADARQC
-786 ANTLLEH
+786 ATSILAI
-793 DPTLLEH
+793 DPTLQNHTQL
-800 PQTAGAVLDFTQG
+800 AGAVLDFTRG

>member
-1 MAARITLNTAI
+1 MAARITLDTAI

-19 RRASA
+19 RRVSS

-60 EVAFC
+60 EVAFS
-65 AIIQSMNLVQMNARR
+65 AIIQSINIVQMAARR
-80 GYRLD
+80 GYRLE

-90 DASRAQIVYFSKSK
+90 DAAQAQIVYFSKNR
-104 QYAQWVSSRLSVG
+104 QYVQWVSGRIAVG

-126 GAFNGVLQF
+126 GEFNGRLQF
-135 THPQVISVL
+135 THPQILTVRAKSAESDDSAHNADARVHNSDDS
-144 AAVSNDGESSNDEK
+144 AV
-158 SSASVGTS
+158 
-166 SGDFA
+166 
-171 AQSVEEAFE
+171 QSVEEGIE

-191 NSRISSDHI
+191 NSRISSEHI
-200 HETIL
+200 HDTIL
-205 GLLQLFKSCDSGD
+205 GLLQLFKNCDSGD
-218 FAPESLPD
+218 SNVDATDVTDTNVLSDVLPD
-226 ILPQSVIASKNLMHR
+226 VLPQFVKNSKNLMHR
-241 TDAFESIHNPQSKE
+241 AAAFESIHNPQNKN
-255 DFARAINTMR
+255 DFENAIHTMR
-265 FEEAFISQIA
+265 YEEAFISQIA
-275 VLQSRENSR
+275 VLQSRKKSGENKAYTCENSE
-284 LGSAYKCN
+284 
-292 NGALRQQFE
+292 LRKHFE
-301 ESLPFAL
+301 ESLPFEL

-313 NVISEITEDM
+313 NVISEITADM
-323 QGSSLKHLQD
+323 
-333 AQGESQAT
+333 QGESQAT
-341 ALSGESPATA
+341 
-351 LSSESQ
+351 SESL
-357 AAAESPLKP
+357 LKP

-417 IERAGLN
+417 IERAGIN

-567 VVCARIDSEDSEENN
+567 VVCARIDSEENN

-664 IQILVSTTVIEVG
+664 VQILVSTTVIEVG

-740 AVIAQKDL
+740 AIIAQKDL

>member
-12 SSIVSNK
+12 SSLISNK

-49 RAHLSQILPGQ
+49 RTHLSQILPGQ
-60 EVAFC
+60 EVAFS
-65 AIIQSMNLVQMNARR
+65 ATIQSINIVQMAARR
-80 GYRLD
+80 GYRLE

-90 DASRAQIVYFSKSK
+90 DAAQAQIVYFSKNR
-104 QYAQWVSSRLSVG
+104 QYVQWVSGRIAVG

-126 GAFNGVLQF
+126 GEFNGRLQF
-135 THPQVISVL
+135 THPQILTVRAKSAESDDSAYNTDARVQSSDDFSV
-144 AAVSNDGESSNDEK
+144 
-158 SSASVGTS
+158 
-166 SGDFA
+166 
-171 AQSVEEAFE
+171 QSVEDGIE

-191 NSRISSDHI
+191 NSRISSEHI

-205 GLLQLFKSCDSGD
+205 GLLRLFKTCDSGNPNVPD
-218 FAPESLPD
+218 TNVLSDVLPD
-226 ILPQSVIASKNLMHR
+226 VLPQFVTNSRNLMHR
-241 TDAFESIHNPQSKE
+241 AAAFESIHNPQNKN
-255 DFARAINTMR
+255 DFENAIHTMR
-265 FEEAFISQIA
+265 YEEAFISQIA
-275 VLQSRENSR
+275 VLQSRKKSGENKAYTCENSE
-284 LGSAYKCN
+284 
-292 NGALRQQFE
+292 LRKHFE
-301 ESLPFAL
+301 ESLPFEL

-313 NVISEITEDM
+313 NVISEITADM
-323 QGSSLKHLQD
+323 
-333 AQGESQAT
+333 QGESQAT
-341 ALSGESPATA
+341 
-351 LSSESQ
+351 SESL
-357 AAAESPLKP
+357 LKP

-417 IERAGLN
+417 IECAGIN

-446 ASGEPAII
+446 ASGESAII

-582 DNTYNT
+582 DNTYN
-588 YNNADAI
+588 NADAI

-608 NTQNT
+608 NSQNT

-731 QVVENSLDG
+731 QVVESSLDG
-740 AVIAQKDL
+740 AIIAQKDL

>member
-19 RRASA
+19 RRVSS

-60 EVAFC
+60 EVAFS
-65 AIIQSMNLVQMNARR
+65 ATIQSINIVQMAARR
-80 GYRLD
+80 GYRLE

-90 DASRAQIVYFSKSK
+90 DAAQAQIVYFSKNR
-104 QYAQWVSSRLSVG
+104 QYVQWVSGRIAVG

-126 GAFNGVLQF
+126 GEFNGRLQF
-135 THPQVISVL
+135 THPQILTVRAKSAESDDSAYNTDARVQNSDDFSV
-144 AAVSNDGESSNDEK
+144 
-158 SSASVGTS
+158 
-166 SGDFA
+166 
-171 AQSVEEAFE
+171 QSVEDGIE

-191 NSRISSDHI
+191 NSRISSEHI

-205 GLLQLFKSCDSGD
+205 GLLRLFKTCDSSD
-218 FAPESLPD
+218 FNVDTTGVADTNVPDTNVLSDVLPD
-226 ILPQSVIASKNLMHR
+226 VLPQFVTNSRNLMHR
-241 TDAFESIHNPQSKE
+241 AAAFESIHNPQNKN
-255 DFARAINTMR
+255 DFENAIHTMR
-265 FEEAFISQIA
+265 YEEAFISQIA
-275 VLQSRENSR
+275 VLQSRKKSGENKAYTCENSE
-284 LGSAYKCN
+284 
-292 NGALRQQFE
+292 LRKHFE
-301 ESLPFAL
+301 ESLPFEL

-313 NVISEITEDM
+313 NVISEITADM
-323 QGSSLKHLQD
+323 
-333 AQGESQAT
+333 QGESQAT
-341 ALSGESPATA
+341 E
-351 LSSESQ
+351 
-357 AAAESPLKP
+357 ESPLKP

-417 IERAGLN
+417 IERAGIN

-595 YQENQDSYTLNSQ
+595 YQETQDSYTLNSQ

-664 IQILVSTTVIEVG
+664 VQILVSTTVIEVG

-740 AVIAQKDL
+740 AIIAQKDL

>member
-60 EVAFC
+60 EVAFS
-65 AIIQSMNLVQMNARR
+65 ATIQSINIVQMAARR
-80 GYRLD
+80 GYRLE

-90 DASRAQIVYFSKSK
+90 DAAQAQIVYFSKNR
-104 QYAQWVSSRLSVG
+104 QYVQWVSGRIAVG

-126 GAFNGVLQF
+126 GEFNGRLQF
-135 THPQVISVL
+135 THPQILTVRAKS
-144 AAVSNDGESSNDEK
+144 AESDDSAHNDDARVQSSD
-158 SSASVGTS
+158 
-166 SGDFA
+166 DFA
-171 AQSVEEAFE
+171 VQSVEDGIE

-191 NSRISSDHI
+191 NSRISSEHI

-205 GLLQLFKSCDSGD
+205 GLLRLFKTCDSGD
-218 FAPESLPD
+218 PNIPDTNVLSDVLPD
-226 ILPQSVIASKNLMHR
+226 VLPQFVTNSRNLMHR
-241 TDAFESIHNPQSKE
+241 AAAFESIHNPQNKN
-255 DFARAINTMR
+255 DFENAIHTMR
-265 FEEAFISQIA
+265 YEEAFISQIA
-275 VLQSRENSR
+275 VLQSRKKSGENKAYTCENSE
-284 LGSAYKCN
+284 
-292 NGALRQQFE
+292 LRKHFE
-301 ESLPFAL
+301 ESLPFEL

-313 NVISEITEDM
+313 NVINEITADM
-323 QGSSLKHLQD
+323 
-333 AQGESQAT
+333 QGESQAT
-341 ALSGESPATA
+341 
-351 LSSESQ
+351 SESL
-357 AAAESPLKP
+357 LKP

-613 QIAQREV
+613 QISQREV

>member
-60 EVAFC
+60 EVAFS
-65 AIIQSMNLVQMNARR
+65 ATIQSINIVQMAARR
-80 GYRLD
+80 GYRLE

-90 DASRAQIVYFSKSK
+90 DAAQAQIVYFSKNR
-104 QYAQWVSSRLSVG
+104 QYVQWVSGRIAVG

-126 GAFNGVLQF
+126 GEFNGRLQF
-135 THPQVISVL
+135 THPQILTVRAKSAESDDSAYNTDARVQNSDDFSV
-144 AAVSNDGESSNDEK
+144 
-158 SSASVGTS
+158 
-166 SGDFA
+166 
-171 AQSVEEAFE
+171 QSVEDGIE

-191 NSRISSDHI
+191 NSRISSEHI

-205 GLLQLFKSCDSGD
+205 GLLRLFKTCDFGD
-218 FAPESLPD
+218 PNVTDTDVLSDVLPD
-226 ILPQSVIASKNLMHR
+226 VLPQFVTNSRNLMHR
-241 TDAFESIHNPQSKE
+241 AAAFESIHNPQNKN
-255 DFARAINTMR
+255 DFENAIHTMR
-265 FEEAFISQIA
+265 YEEAFISQIA
-275 VLQSRENSR
+275 VLQSRKKSGENKAYTCENSE
-284 LGSAYKCN
+284 
-292 NGALRQQFE
+292 LRKHFE
-301 ESLPFAL
+301 ESLPFEL

-313 NVISEITEDM
+313 NVISEITADM
-323 QGSSLKHLQD
+323 
-333 AQGESQAT
+333 QGESQAT
-341 ALSGESPATA
+341 E
-351 LSSESQ
+351 
-357 AAAESPLKP
+357 ESPLKQ

-664 IQILVSTTVIEVG
+664 VQILVSTTVIEVG

-740 AVIAQKDL
+740 AIIAQKDL

>member
-60 EVAFC
+60 EVAFSVT
-65 AIIQSMNLVQMNARR
+65 IQSINIVQMAARR
-80 GYRLD
+80 GYRLE

-90 DASRAQIVYFSKSK
+90 DAAQAQIVYFSKNR
-104 QYAQWVSSRLSVG
+104 QYVQWVSGRIAVG

-126 GAFNGVLQF
+126 GEFNGRLQF
-135 THPQVISVL
+135 THPQILTVRAKSAESDDSAYNTDVRVQNSDDFSV
-144 AAVSNDGESSNDEK
+144 
-158 SSASVGTS
+158 
-166 SGDFA
+166 
-171 AQSVEEAFE
+171 QSVEDGIE

-191 NSRISSDHI
+191 NSRISSEHI

-205 GLLQLFKSCDSGD
+205 GLLRLFKTCDSSDPNVDTTGVAD
-218 FAPESLPD
+218 TNVPDTDILSDVLPD
-226 ILPQSVIASKNLMHR
+226 VLPQFVTNSRNLMHR
-241 TDAFESIHNPQSKE
+241 AAAFESIHNPQNKN
-255 DFARAINTMR
+255 DFENAIHTMR
-265 FEEAFISQIA
+265 YEEAFISQIA
-275 VLQSRENSR
+275 VLQSRKKSGENKAYTCENSE
-284 LGSAYKCN
+284 
-292 NGALRQQFE
+292 LRKHFE
-301 ESLPFAL
+301 ESLPFEL

-313 NVISEITEDM
+313 NVISEITADM
-323 QGSSLKHLQD
+323 QG
-333 AQGESQAT
+333 EYQAT
-341 ALSGESPATA
+341 E
-351 LSSESQ
+351 
-357 AAAESPLKP
+357 ESPLKP

-417 IERAGLN
+417 IERAGIN

-664 IQILVSTTVIEVG
+664 VQILVSTTVIEVG

-740 AVIAQKDL
+740 AIIAQKDL

>member
-60 EVAFC
+60 EVAFS
-65 AIIQSMNLVQMNARR
+65 ATIQSINIVQMAARR
-80 GYRLD
+80 GYRLE

-90 DASRAQIVYFSKSK
+90 DAAQAQIVYFSKNR
-104 QYAQWVSSRLSVG
+104 QYVQWVSGRIAVG

-126 GAFNGVLQF
+126 CEFNGRLQF
-135 THPQVISVL
+135 THPQILTVRAKSAESDDSAYNTDVRVQNSDDFSV
-144 AAVSNDGESSNDEK
+144 
-158 SSASVGTS
+158 
-166 SGDFA
+166 
-171 AQSVEEAFE
+171 QSVEDGIE

-191 NSRISSDHI
+191 NSRISSEHI

-205 GLLQLFKSCDSGD
+205 GLLRLFKTCDSGD
-218 FAPESLPD
+218 PNVPDTDILSDVLPD
-226 ILPQSVIASKNLMHR
+226 VLPQFVTNSRNLMHR
-241 TDAFESIHNPQSKE
+241 AAAFESIHNPQNKN
-255 DFARAINTMR
+255 DFENAIHTMR
-265 FEEAFISQIA
+265 YEEAFISQIA
-275 VLQSRENSR
+275 VLQSRKKSGENKAYTCENSE
-284 LGSAYKCN
+284 
-292 NGALRQQFE
+292 LRKHFE
-301 ESLPFAL
+301 ESLPFEL

-313 NVISEITEDM
+313 NVISEITADM
-323 QGSSLKHLQD
+323 
-333 AQGESQAT
+333 QGESQAT
-341 ALSGESPATA
+341 E
-351 LSSESQ
+351 
-357 AAAESPLKP
+357 ESPLKP

-541 NEEDSH
+541 KEEDSH

-567 VVCARIDSEDSEENN
+567 VVCARIDSEENN

-664 IQILVSTTVIEVG
+664 VQILVSTTVIEVG

-740 AVIAQKDL
+740 AIIAQKDL

>member
-60 EVAFC
+60 EVAFS
-65 AIIQSMNLVQMNARR
+65 ATIQSINIVQMAARR
-80 GYRLD
+80 GYRLE

-90 DASRAQIVYFSKSK
+90 DAAQAQIVYFSKNR
-104 QYAQWVSSRLSVG
+104 QYVQWVSGRIAVG

-126 GAFNGVLQF
+126 GEFNGRLQF
-135 THPQVISVL
+135 THPQILTVRAKSAESDDSAYNTDARVQNSDDFSV
-144 AAVSNDGESSNDEK
+144 
-158 SSASVGTS
+158 
-166 SGDFA
+166 
-171 AQSVEEAFE
+171 QSVEDGIE

-191 NSRISSDHI
+191 NSRISSEHI

-205 GLLQLFKSCDSGD
+205 GLLRLFKTCDSSDPNVDTTGVAD
-218 FAPESLPD
+218 TNVPDTNVLSDVLPD
-226 ILPQSVIASKNLMHR
+226 VLPQFVTNSRNLMHR
-241 TDAFESIHNPQSKE
+241 AAAFESIHNPQNKN
-255 DFARAINTMR
+255 DFENAIHTMR
-265 FEEAFISQIA
+265 YEEAFISQIA
-275 VLQSRENSR
+275 VLQSRKKSGENKAYTCENSE
-284 LGSAYKCN
+284 
-292 NGALRQQFE
+292 LRKHFE
-301 ESLPFAL
+301 ESLPFEL

-313 NVISEITEDM
+313 NVISEITADM
-323 QGSSLKHLQD
+323 
-333 AQGESQAT
+333 QGESQAT
-341 ALSGESPATA
+341 E
-351 LSSESQ
+351 
-357 AAAESPLKP
+357 ESPLKP

-664 IQILVSTTVIEVG
+664 VQILVSTTVIEVG

-740 AVIAQKDL
+740 AIIAQKDL

>member
-19 RRASA
+19 RRVSA
-24 LKSLGVITVK
+24 LKSLGVVTVK

-49 RAHLSQILPGQ
+49 RTHLSQILPGQ

-65 AIIQSMNLVQMNARR
+65 AIIQSINLVQMNARR

-85 VNVAQ
+85 VNVSQ
-90 DASRAQIVYFSKSK
+90 DASRAQIVYFSKSR
-104 QYAQWVSSRLSVG
+104 QYAQWVSSRMSVG

-144 AAVSNDGESSNDEK
+144 AARSDDEKSSTDEK
-158 SSASVGTS
+158 SSASD
-166 SGDFA
+166 DFTA
-171 AQSVEEAFE
+171 KSVEEAFE
-180 KLCAPQPIYHA
+180 KLCAPRPIYHA

-205 GLLQLFKSCDSGD
+205 GLLRLFKSCDGGD
-218 FAPESLPD
+218 FAPESLSGSLPD

-241 TDAFESIHNPQSKE
+241 ADAFESIHNPQNKE

-323 QGSSLKHLQD
+323 QG

-341 ALSGESPATA
+341 DD
-351 LSSESQ
+351 SQ
-357 AAAESPLKP
+357 AASELPLTSESPLKP

-379 TIVAMSAM
+379 TVVAMSAM
-387 LQAVGSGHQAVL
+387 LQAVGSGHQSVL
-399 IAPTQV
+399 VAPTQV
-405 LASQHATNLQQM
+405 LAHQHAENLRKM
-417 IERAGLN
+417 IERAHIN
-424 VEITLITGGMKLA
+424 VGITLVTGGMKLA
-437 SRRSALAKV
+437 DRRSALAKV

-472 VIIDEQHRFGVEQ
+472 AIIDEQHRFGVEQ
-485 RDTLLRKISGNAV
+485 RDSLIRKMSNNADV
-498 PHLLVMT
+498 HLLVMT

-541 NEEDSH
+541 NELDFA
-547 KMASMFY
+547 KMAAMFS

-567 VVCARIDSEDSEENN
+567 IVCARIDDDDNGDNGDNRDCAVAGDFGAYASNPLNDS
-582 DNTYNT
+582 
-588 YNNADAI
+588 
-595 YQENQDSYTLNSQ
+595 QVNSQ
-608 NTQNT
+608 
-613 QIAQREV
+613 V
-620 HTVLQISK
+620 HTVSQIST
-628 RLQNLP
+628 RLKNLS
-634 QFKGVEFAQLTGR
+634 QFSGVKFAELTGR
-647 TSDEEK
+647 TSDDEK
-653 REIMHKFDSGQ
+653 RKIMSDFESGKV
-664 IQILVSTTVIEVG
+664 QILVSTTVIEVG

-689 DADRFGLAQLHQ
+689 NAERFGLAQLHQ

-709 GTQSWAFLVSNAPN
+709 GTQSWAFLVSAAQDNE
-723 NQLAAERL
+723 LAAARL
-731 QVVENSLDG
+731 QVVEESLDG
-740 AVIAQKDL
+740 FVIAQKDL

-774 KDAKIIAEARED
+774 KDAHIIADARQC
-786 ANTLLEH
+786 ATSILAS
-793 DPTLLEH
+793 DPTLQNRTQL
-800 PQTAGAVLDFTQG
+800 AGAVLDFTRG

>member
-19 RRASA
+19 RRVSS

-60 EVAFC
+60 EVAFS
-65 AIIQSMNLVQMNARR
+65 AIIQSINIVQMAARR
-80 GYRLD
+80 GYRLE

-90 DASRAQIVYFSKSK
+90 DAAQAQIVYFSKNR
-104 QYAQWVSSRLSVG
+104 QYVQWVSGRIAVG

-126 GAFNGVLQF
+126 GEFNGRLQF
-135 THPQVISVL
+135 THPQILTVRAKSAESDDSAYNTDVRVQNSDDFSV
-144 AAVSNDGESSNDEK
+144 
-158 SSASVGTS
+158 
-166 SGDFA
+166 
-171 AQSVEEAFE
+171 QSVEDGIE

-191 NSRISSDHI
+191 NSRISSEHI

-205 GLLQLFKSCDSGD
+205 GLLRLFKTCDSSDPNVDTTGVAD
-218 FAPESLPD
+218 TNVPDTDILSDVLPD
-226 ILPQSVIASKNLMHR
+226 VLPQFVTNSRNLMHR
-241 TDAFESIHNPQSKE
+241 AAAFESIHNPQNKN
-255 DFARAINTMR
+255 DFENAIHTMR
-265 FEEAFISQIA
+265 YEEAFISQIA
-275 VLQSRENSR
+275 VLQSRKKSGENKAYTCENSE
-284 LGSAYKCN
+284 
-292 NGALRQQFE
+292 LRKHFE
-301 ESLPFAL
+301 ESLPFEL

-313 NVISEITEDM
+313 NVISEITADM
-323 QGSSLKHLQD
+323 
-333 AQGESQAT
+333 QGESQAT
-341 ALSGESPATA
+341 E
-351 LSSESQ
+351 
-357 AAAESPLKP
+357 ESPLKP

-595 YQENQDSYTLNSQ
+595 YQETQDSYTLNSQ

-664 IQILVSTTVIEVG
+664 VQILVSTTVIEVG

-740 AVIAQKDL
+740 AIIAQKDL

>member
-60 EVAFC
+60 EVAFS
-65 AIIQSMNLVQMNARR
+65 ATIQSINIVQMAARR
-80 GYRLD
+80 GYRLE

-90 DASRAQIVYFSKSK
+90 DAAQAQIVYFSKNR
-104 QYAQWVSSRLSVG
+104 QYVQWVSGRIAVG

-126 GAFNGVLQF
+126 GEFNGRLQF
-135 THPQVISVL
+135 THPQILTVRAKSAESDDSAYNTDVRVQNSDDFSV
-144 AAVSNDGESSNDEK
+144 
-158 SSASVGTS
+158 
-166 SGDFA
+166 
-171 AQSVEEAFE
+171 QSVEDGIE

-191 NSRISSDHI
+191 NSRISSEHI

-205 GLLQLFKSCDSGD
+205 GLLRLFKTCDSGD
-218 FAPESLPD
+218 PNVPDTDILSDVLPD
-226 ILPQSVIASKNLMHR
+226 VLPQFVTNSRNLMHR
-241 TDAFESIHNPQSKE
+241 AAAFESIHNPQNKN
-255 DFARAINTMR
+255 DFENAIHTMR
-265 FEEAFISQIA
+265 YEEAFISQIA
-275 VLQSRENSR
+275 VLQSRKKSGENKAYTCENSE
-284 LGSAYKCN
+284 
-292 NGALRQQFE
+292 LRKHFE
-301 ESLPFAL
+301 ESLPFEL

-313 NVISEITEDM
+313 NVISEITADM
-323 QGSSLKHLQD
+323 
-333 AQGESQAT
+333 QGESQAT
-341 ALSGESPATA
+341 E
-351 LSSESQ
+351 
-357 AAAESPLKP
+357 ESPLKP

-417 IERAGLN
+417 IERAGIN

-595 YQENQDSYTLNSQ
+595 YQETQDSYTLNSQ

-664 IQILVSTTVIEVG
+664 VQILVSTTVIEVG

-740 AVIAQKDL
+740 AIIAQKDL

-774 KDAKIIAEARED
+774 KDAKIIAEAREG

>member
-60 EVAFC
+60 EVAFS
-65 AIIQSMNLVQMNARR
+65 ATIQSINIVQMAARR
-80 GYRLD
+80 GYRLE

-90 DASRAQIVYFSKSK
+90 DAAQAQIVYFSKNR
-104 QYAQWVSSRLSVG
+104 QYVQWVSGRIAVG

-126 GAFNGVLQF
+126 GEFNGRLQF
-135 THPQVISVL
+135 THPQILTVRAKSAESDDSAYNTDARVQNSDDFSV
-144 AAVSNDGESSNDEK
+144 
-158 SSASVGTS
+158 
-166 SGDFA
+166 
-171 AQSVEEAFE
+171 QSVEDGIE

-191 NSRISSDHI
+191 NSRISSEHI

-205 GLLQLFKSCDSGD
+205 GLLRLFKTCDSGD
-218 FAPESLPD
+218 PNIPDTNVLSDVLPD
-226 ILPQSVIASKNLMHR
+226 VLPQFVTNSKNLMHR
-241 TDAFESIHNPQSKE
+241 AAAFESIHNPQNKN
-255 DFARAINTMR
+255 DFENAIHTMR
-265 FEEAFISQIA
+265 YEEAFISQIA
-275 VLQSRENSR
+275 VLQSRKKSGENKAYTCENSE
-284 LGSAYKCN
+284 
-292 NGALRQQFE
+292 LRKHFE
-301 ESLPFAL
+301 ESLPFEL

-313 NVISEITEDM
+313 NVISEITADM
-323 QGSSLKHLQD
+323 
-333 AQGESQAT
+333 QGESQAT
-341 ALSGESPATA
+341 E
-351 LSSESQ
+351 
-357 AAAESPLKP
+357 ESPLKP

-417 IERAGLN
+417 IERAGIN

-582 DNTYNT
+582 DNTYN
-588 YNNADAI
+588 NADAI

-740 AVIAQKDL
+740 AIIAQKDL